1 MIRWALTK
9 AAEAAELL
17 GVDAD
22 LRGHWREVGARIA
35 PYATWKTLEGLE
47 YAGQPG
53 LEPARLPDDHFG
65 EPSMYPALLADE
77 INLDS
82 PKEQKEMMLR
92 TVHALRTAGTAA
104 ETALLLGVQ
113 KDPAISGFSLTGGE
127 DDAEAMLN
135 SRGGRIHL
143 FPVTPAADA
152 VAFRNF
158 QARGGFLVSAC
169 KNADGVYHV
178 EIEARRDRPCRLMN
192 PWPGK
197 TVTVRETGKAQPVP
211 IQLDTSNGECIAF
224 PALSGHKYLVSRNT

>member
-1 MIRWALTK
+1 LEPVR
-9 AAEAAELL
+9 
-17 GVDAD
+17 
-22 LRGHWREVGARIA
+22 LRG
-35 PYATWKTLEGLE
+35 
-47 YAGQPG
+47 
-53 LEPARLPDDHFG
+53 DHFG

-92 TVHALRTAGTAA
+92 TVHALSTAGTAA
-104 ETALLLGVQ
+104 ETALLLGAPR
-113 KDPAISGFSLTGGE
+113 DPAISGFRLTGRE

-143 FPVTPAADA
+143 FPVTPATDE

-169 KNADGVYHV
+169 KNADGAYYV
-178 EIEARRDRPCRLMN
+178 EIEARRDHQCHMMN

-197 TVTVRETGKAQPVP
+197 TVVVREVGKAQSVP
-211 IQLDTSNGECIAF
+211 TRLDTSNGECIVF
-224 PALSGHKYLVSRNT
+224 SPLSGHKYLVSRNT